1 MKKLLLILF
10 IFCSL
15 PCFAQK
21 QKTFFYDGIELH
33 NVKGW
38 TIVPTQDGNLTTIT
52 LIRLPFQMQ
61 IVKAEKTE
69 DFNAKKYLEST
80 VEKLVETNMV
90 SSGKSPKIK
99 SIGEITDGFVNN
111 IPAKY
116 VDITY
121 NKKVVQR
128 IYTFAMYQECFIIQC
143 TGIGNIDTTHSK
155 ILSSFTYNPP
165 SNTYNS
171 LF

>member
-1 MKKLLLILF
+1 MQQVEAFLEASMATAGKAPK
-10 IFCSL
+10 
-15 PCFAQK
+15 
-21 QKTFFYDGIELH
+21 
-33 NVKGW
+33 VK
-38 TIVPTQDGNLTTIT
+38 
-52 LIRLPFQMQ
+52 
-61 IVKAEKTE
+61 
-69 DFNAKKYLEST
+69 
-80 VEKLVETNMV
+80 ETGPVM
-90 SSGKSPKIK
+90 
-99 SIGEITDGFVNN
+99 DGFVNN

-128 IYTFAMYQECFIIQC
+128 IYTFTMYQECFVIQC
-143 TGIGNIDTTHSK
+143 TGLANIDASHSK